1 MASTNKSIARITNRP
16 IARYKQVAQLSL
28 MFIALLFA
36 LALST
41 VLAMELTI
49 GAL

>member
-16 IARYKQVAQLSL
+16 IPRYKQVAQLSL
-28 MFIALLFA
+28 MFIALLIA

-41 VLAMELTI
+41 ALAMELTL